1 MTLEKLFAT
10 LLVFSTNTIAAS
22 NQPIE
27 NTAMRLDGSEISY
40 YIEEGSQQKQSQDLL
55 LVLQGSDCNSV
66 VHIESIFSSYRNL
79 WPKADLLVI
88 EKYGITKSLPY
99 SSDAERSDCPSTFLQ
114 NDNPRQRVSDANTV
128 LEALYEERLYRNLV
142 VMGGSEGALIANLLA
157 AENERVT
164 AAVAFNGGGRWFVDD
179 VLHNIASDYVEKEE
193 AENSLNGFKEFYQ
206 HILTSDADELVV
218 SGHGYSWWKEMFE
231 IDQFLVLNDV
241 EPPLLLVQGG
251 IDKSVSPE
259 KFNEMISD
267 LTDAGKE
274 NIDHLFYQ
282 YLNHSFKTAEGVYK
296 QDDVVSDMKHWL
308 WGVLS
313 DSKKVKK

>member
-1 MTLEKLFAT
+1 MRLEKIFAAF
-10 LLVFSTNTIAAS
+10 LVLSANAIAAP
-22 NQPIE
+22 NHLIE

-40 YIEEGSQQKQSQDLL
+40 YIDEGSQQKQSQDLL

-79 WPKADLLVI
+79 WREADLLVI

-99 SSDAERSDCPSTFLQ
+99 SSDAGRSDCPSTSLQ

-128 LEALYEERLYRNLV
+128 LKAVYEARLYKNLV

-157 AENERVT
+157 AENELVT
-164 AAVAFNGGGRWFVDD
+164 AVVAFNGGGRWFVDD
-179 VLHNIASDYVEKEE
+179 VLHNIASEYVEKEE

-206 HILTSDADELVV
+206 HILTSNADELVV
-218 SGHGYSWWKEMFE
+218 SGHGYSWWKQMFE

-241 EPPLLLVQGG
+241 ERPVLLVQGG

-259 KFNEMISD
+259 KFNEMMSE

-282 YLNHSFKTAEGVYK
+282 YLNHSFKTAEGVHK
-296 QDDVVSDMKHWL
+296 QDDVVSEMQHWL
-308 WGVLS
+308 RGILG
-313 DSKKVKK
+313 DSE